1 MRTCK
6 TCFNYNQLW
15 KDGIM
20 TQTKIFGAA
29 TVLGAVLLAAIPMA
43 ISRPQKQTGGQAA
56 TTAIV
61 QRFDKEA
68 VEKYPWGEIRWMMNN
83 KLDPQ
88 SAQTFGIVQI
98 NAGQKNAMHS
108 HPNCEEILY
117 VLSGSCEHL
126 IGNKKVVLHR
136 GDLIRVPVGVK
147 HQATVIGNEPLRAV
161 ISYSSGDRKVT
172 NYGNIVE

>member
-1 MRTCK
+1 
-6 TCFNYNQLW
+6 
-15 KDGIM
+15 M
-20 TQTKIFGAA
+20 THAKIFGAA
-29 TVLGAVLLAAIPMA
+29 TVVGAVLLVAIPMA
-43 ISRPQKQTGGQAA
+43 MSRPQKQQGGSAVA
-56 TTAIV
+56 TAIV
-61 QRFDKEA
+61 QHFDKEA

-88 SAQTFGIVQI
+88 SAQTFGVVQI

-126 IGNKKVVLHR
+126 VGDKKVVLHP

-147 HQATVIGNEPLRAV
+147 HQATVIGNEPFRAV

-172 NYGNIVE
+172 NYGNIIE